1 MPDLRGQRGG
11 SLTPLRG
18 LTISVTSWERW
29 YAEDGGT
36 VVANQ
41 PACEAVTVGN
51 KMVSHGPMRPMTT
64 GQARRDPGI
73 TGCFSAPAQAT
84 DWFVS
89 CAGRGTRAAFAA
101 PPVSTFQVNRL
112 GVERPRPDVR

>member
-1 MPDLRGQRGG
+1 MIQESYPPNLENDAFGLLCQRARCVPLRVIIAEIRLACHPAAEAAAIEQEAKMRSMEAALMPDLRGQRGG

-51 KMVSHGPMRPMTT
+51 KMVSHGPMRP
-64 GQARRDPGI
+64 
-73 TGCFSAPAQAT
+73 
-84 DWFVS
+84 
-89 CAGRGTRAAFAA
+89 
-101 PPVSTFQVNRL
+101 
-112 GVERPRPDVR
+112 